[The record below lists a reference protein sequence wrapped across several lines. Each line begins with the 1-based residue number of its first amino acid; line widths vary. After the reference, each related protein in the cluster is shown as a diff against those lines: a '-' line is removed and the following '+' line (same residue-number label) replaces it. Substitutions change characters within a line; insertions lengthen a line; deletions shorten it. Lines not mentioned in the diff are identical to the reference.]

1 MCRGQRTWE
10 KGRGRGETGPP
21 KKGREKEGED
31 RAREGETEEERT
43 SIPLLPTLH
52 VSSSIFHFTSNSKG
66 AELYMSEGREGW
78 KRKCVFNWVN
88 FVTNTTQ
95 AHLPPSPRSRRPLL
109 VGQAPVQIKQRKRRG
124 TEKRAIWGIVAR
136 RLAEHTKKVMVC
148 QKVKVSLI
156 PLFAPFGIVRGG
168 ESLLVM
174 PSQCSPCDPFDWPL
188 RGKDWGQKRE
198 LVFLP
203 QSFNRGQILA

>member
-1 MCRGQRTWE
+1 MG
-10 KGRGRGETGPP
+10 KGKRKRRDGPPP

-66 AELYMSEGREGW
+66 AELYMSGGREGW

-109 VGQAPVQIKQRKRRG
+109 AGQAPVQIKQRKRRG
-124 TEKRAIWGIVAR
+124 TEKRAIWGIVAW
-136 RLAEHTKKVMVC
+136 RLAEHTKKGDGVP
-148 QKVKVSLI
+148 KSKGLSDS
-156 PLFAPFGIVRGG
+156 PFCALWNRTWWRVT
-168 ESLLVM
+168 
-174 PSQCSPCDPFDWPL
+174 PSYALSM
-188 RGKDWGQKRE
+188 
-198 LVFLP
+198 
-203 QSFNRGQILA
+203 LAL